1 MHLISPLGYKMI
13 VRQGF
18 HKFRSVY
25 LALTTVVLLVGFPL
39 TVAACLWDRDTLAAE
54 GRGIPDVIAVLTG
67 RFERN
72 PDLYYEMRLTRI
84 ESLLKSQSLELALY
98 DDAGVACDRLGRHDE
113 AIAWMI
119 RKKAIVDASGS
130 EHSDIREHLYRYHAN
145 YGTFLVHRWLSQGAD
160 RSKIHEV
167 ELACEEI
174 AKALEINPDA
184 HFGREKYQLQAMQW
198 IVNPPQID
206 LYSPLPTFI
215 KWNAGVIYSEMPDP
229 DEVEKTVN
237 GLTGLVALGNAW
249 NSVDVFYALCS
260 TLQLHTKGFEPTRL
274 GGRNSLAYL
283 AWLRCNELIDQGGDS
298 LLLDSPRGE
307 LLKQKLYRPDFV
319 QPEMSLDRTFQDLRE
334 EADQWHSERTAFM
347 LERMKSGSHPDTDP
361 HFWDGYTERVA
372 PVLPPVSVVAVFESW
387 QSLKMKI
394 FLVVI
399 IGVPLLVFG
408 GIGWLMLR
416 RRV

>member
-1 MHLISPLGYKMI
+1 
-13 VRQGF
+13 
-18 HKFRSVY
+18 
-25 LALTTVVLLVGFPL
+25 
-39 TVAACLWDRDTLAAE
+39 
-54 GRGIPDVIAVLTG
+54 
-67 RFERN
+67 
-72 PDLYYEMRLTRI
+72 
-84 ESLLKSQSLELALY
+84 
-98 DDAGVACDRLGRHDE
+98 
-113 AIAWMI
+113 
-119 RKKAIVDASGS
+119 
-130 EHSDIREHLYRYHAN
+130 
-145 YGTFLVHRWLSQGAD
+145 
-160 RSKIHEV
+160 
-167 ELACEEI
+167 
-174 AKALEINPDA
+174 
-184 HFGREKYQLQAMQW
+184 
-198 IVNPPQID
+198 
-206 LYSPLPTFI
+206 
-215 KWNAGVIYSEMPDP
+215 
-229 DEVEKTVN
+229 
-237 GLTGLVALGNAW
+237 
-249 NSVDVFYALCS
+249 
-260 TLQLHTKGFEPTRL
+260 
-274 GGRNSLAYL
+274 
-283 AWLRCNELIDQGGDS
+283 

>member
-1 MHLISPLGYKMI
+1 MIMRKGYYRFPSNYI
-13 VRQGF
+13 
-18 HKFRSVY
+18 
-25 LALTTVVLLVGFPL
+25 ALTAFVLLVGFPL

-54 GRGIPDVIAVLTG
+54 GRGMPDGIAVLTG

-119 RKKAIVDASGS
+119 RKKAILDASGS
-130 EHSDIREHLYRYHAN
+130 EPSDIREHLYRYHAN

-184 HFGREKYQLQAMQW
+184 HFGRETYQLQAMQW
-198 IVNPPQID
+198 IVNPPKID
-206 LYSPLPTFI
+206 PYSPLPSFI
-215 KWNAGVIYSEMPDP
+215 KWPSGMIYSEMPDP

-237 GLTGLVALGNAW
+237 GLAGLVTLGNAW
-249 NSVDVFYALCS
+249 SSVDVFYALS
-260 TLQLHTKGFEPTRL
+260 SALQLHTKGIEPTRL

-283 AWLRCNELIDQGGDS
+283 AWLRCNELIDQGGHS

-307 LLKQKLYRPDFV
+307 LLKQKLYRPDFL